1 MASGADDKRCTQ
13 PQHRSV
19 HTDAGVTLDFADQD
33 RPELFLLGTAL
44 GACAQT
50 LDTFLAQMY
59 TAVLRA
65 QVNTERFR
73 SSLQTGVIVRQPH
86 NS

>member
-13 PQHRSV
+13 LQYRSV
-19 HTDAGVTLDFADQD
+19 HTDAGVILGFADPD

-44 GACAQT
+44 TACAQT
-50 LDTFLAQMY
+50 SDTFLAQMC

-73 SSLQTGVIVRQPH
+73 TSLQTSVIVRQPH